1 MGICPHCSAVQDSP
15 PSYLP
20 ECTAATELVWLFCFQ
35 SSPGMFASAG
45 FWGLIQLQAFSKQ
58 ASASHKTATLEVRLQ
73 GLGLWPWQPSRERVA
88 DNQTGAGICLAGC
101 PLMHNLHPRSLHVQ
115 AGITASTKRARNRGE
130 KRGSLTILLSP
141 PPPFPIIL
149 NLLCL
154 PSWTQFLCSP
164 LRLPTAAKMSYSGLS
179 MAALVGIATLI
190 VYLVIDRVRGHSR
203 LKHIPGPFG
212 TGWTD
217 LWMLRA
223 QLSGRMCFLLAE
235 ANEKYGKVSRS
246 HKSALP

>member
-1 MGICPHCSAVQDSP
+1 MALATISRTSGGQPSGARICPS
-15 PSYLP
+15 
-20 ECTAATELVWLFCFQ
+20 
-35 SSPGMFASAG
+35 
-45 FWGLIQLQAFSKQ
+45 
-58 ASASHKTATLEVRLQ
+58 
-73 GLGLWPWQPSRERVA
+73 
-88 DNQTGAGICLAGC
+88 GC

-115 AGITASTKRARNRGE
+115 AGITASTKRTRNRGE
-130 KRGSLTILLSP
+130 KRGSLSTLSSP

-149 NLLCL
+149 NLLCR
-154 PSWTQFLCSP
+154 TQFFWSA

-179 MAALVGIATLI
+179 MAALVGLATLI

>member
-1 MGICPHCSAVQDSP
+1 M
-15 PSYLP
+15 
-20 ECTAATELVWLFCFQ
+20 
-35 SSPGMFASAG
+35 
-45 FWGLIQLQAFSKQ
+45 
-58 ASASHKTATLEVRLQ
+58 
-73 GLGLWPWQPSRERVA
+73 A
-88 DNQTGAGICLAGC
+88 DNQTGAGICLAGR

-115 AGITASTKRARNRGE
+115 AGITASTKLARNRGE
-130 KRGSLTILLSP
+130 KRGSLTTLSSP
-141 PPPFPIIL
+141 PPPFHIIL

-154 PSWTQFLCSP
+154 PSWAQFLCSA

-179 MAALVGIATLI
+179 MAAFVGIATLI

-246 HKSALP
+246 HKSAFALTDWCYSQAPLLKSRRDGWSAGTARNSDASGESARAGSGHIGIAGCDLILTRTMHFRPSTTRSTRGCGAS